1 MCKQCTQ
8 QAFYLS
14 VRILIYG
21 LRECMHA
28 LFISLSRDTS
38 PEQVWAKFRIEKLS
52 PFLFISW
59 NLNIV
64 FSLHKAFLNF
74 KKNKKKKQQLSNNK
88 Q

>member
-1 MCKQCTQ
+1 
-8 QAFYLS
+8 
-14 VRILIYG
+14 
-21 LRECMHA
+21 MHA

-52 PFLFISW
+52 PFLFMSW

-74 KKNKKKKQQLSNNK
+74 LKKKKTTTFKQQTIKSQTFLVNNDR
-88 Q
+88 

>member
-1 MCKQCTQ
+1 
-8 QAFYLS
+8 
-14 VRILIYG
+14 
-21 LRECMHA
+21 MHA

-52 PFLFISW
+52 PFLFMSW

-74 KKNKKKKQQLSNNK
+74 FKKKKTTTFKQQTIKSQTFLVNNDR
-88 Q
+88 